1 MPDID
6 FQRIELNLIPKQG
19 EQPVVFYAS
28 QYETTRPFIADLMWG
43 ETEFAPGGD
52 CWAEIDIRKNDDN
65 LVVITEDVTIDN
77 NEVSVILPVQALTC
91 IGKNLGQVKIYAG
104 EDQLIAALN
113 FILEVQPDPLA
124 GGVTSETDIDNIT
137 QQIEDIAEEVIGED
151 YYDKTEV
158 DALLADKADKSELP
172 DMTNYYDKAETDDL
186 LYDKVDYSELN
197 KYYKKTEVNALLAN
211 YAEKTD
217 LNNYYTRAESNS
229 LFVSEGE
236 LQVKMQLEGQASGA
250 VATFETAAPRQWLSG
265 LKCNFICGGGNGTPS
280 DPVPLVPL
288 TELTVTNVNA
298 DNQQIDEITI
308 DLDGTRY
315 GGYVDVNNGKLKP
328 YEYLDL
334 STIQN
339 SIEFSAYYN
348 CWIVYQLLPAKYH
361 GASVIPNIKYEEATP
376 TSFDDNDK
384 GNNKVTVDTVG
395 HILIGNNSSVT
406 KPTAKVAYELATPI
420 EVDISMNHL
429 YAEPGENNVS
439 HDGNGTT
446 EVKYKDTI
454 QHYIDT
460 RL

>member
-1 MPDID
+1 
-6 FQRIELNLIPKQG
+6 
-19 EQPVVFYAS
+19 
-28 QYETTRPFIADLMWG
+28 
-43 ETEFAPGGD
+43 
-52 CWAEIDIRKNDDN
+52 
-65 LVVITEDVTIDN
+65 
-77 NEVSVILPVQALTC
+77 
-91 IGKNLGQVKIYAG
+91 
-104 EDQLIAALN
+104 
-113 FILEVQPDPLA
+113 
-124 GGVTSETDIDNIT
+124 
-137 QQIEDIAEEVIGED
+137 
-151 YYDKTEV
+151 
-158 DALLADKADKSELP
+158 
-172 DMTNYYDKAETDDL
+172 MTNYYDNAETDDL

-217 LNNYYTRAESNS
+217 LNNYYTRAESNL

-236 LQVKMQLEGQASGA
+236 LEVKMQLEGQASGA
-250 VATFETAAPRQWLSG
+250 IATFETAAPRQWLSG

-280 DPVPLVPL
+280 DPVPLVSL

-315 GGYVDVNNGKLKP
+315 GGYVDVNNGKLVVTHKKETYNGSEAWATIGTNVYYIAVP
-328 YEYLDL
+328 SDYQVSQIPKSNMYDGVAPTFYNTLANGKCAL
-334 STIQN
+334 STVLN
-339 SIEFSAYYN
+339 N
-348 CWIVYQLLPAKYH
+348 LLVH
-361 GASVIPNIKYEEATP
+361 
-376 TSFDDNDK
+376 DDNITSLSDWQTAL
-384 GNNKVTVDTVG
+384 GNNNLE
-395 HILIGNNSSVT
+395 IL
-406 KPTAKVAYELATPI
+406 YELATPI